1 MLYDEF
7 RAMNS
12 DIVLAASG
20 KDPVAINQGFIKSRQ
35 FINQS
40 ETRFTRFTE
49 TSELAELNRSAG
61 SWFQA
66 SAEMFEVLQLAY
78 HLALETGGLFDPAI
92 LPALKRAGYDRSIDE
107 IRNLDSREGLVE
119 QIENGEDPDQDFRNV
134 QLDVATCSIHL
145 PLGMQVDLGG
155 IAKGWIAE
163 QAAHRLASVSTACAV
178 SAGGDLFMVNLPNGE
193 TDWEIG
199 LENPLVPEENLAVLH
214 VMPGAVATSSIAKRQ
229 WKHNGRFQNHL
240 IDPRSGE
247 PAQTEWLSTTVWA
260 EQATEAE
267 VYAKVLLIAGPN
279 NADALFKYQ
288 SNKAYL
294 AVDKN
299 GWVHGSKNYHE
310 VFHV

>member
-20 KDPVAINQGFIKSRQ
+20 KDPVAINQGFVESRQ

-40 ETRFTRFTE
+40 ETRFTRFTD

-61 SWFQA
+61 SWFKA
-66 SAEMFEVLQLAY
+66 SSEMFEVFQLAY
-78 HLALETGGLFDPAI
+78 HLAVETVGLFDPAI
-92 LPALKRAGYDRSIDE
+92 LPALKRAGYDRSMDE
-107 IRNLDSREGLVE
+107 IKSLASQEGFVE
-119 QIENGEDPDQDFRNV
+119 QIEKGNDPDQDFRNV
-134 QLDVATCSIHL
+134 RLDAATRSILL

-163 QAAHRLASVSTACAV
+163 QAARRLAGVSSACAV
-178 SAGGDLFMVNLPNGE
+178 SAGGDMFLVNLPDGE
-193 TDWEIG
+193 PDWEIG
-199 LENPLVPEENLAVLH
+199 LENPLTPEENLAVLH
-214 VMPGAVATSSIAKRQ
+214 VSPGAVATSSIAKRQ
-229 WKHNGRFQNHL
+229 WKHNGRFQHHL

-260 EQATEAE
+260 EQAAEAE

-279 NADALFKYQ
+279 NADTIFKHQ
-288 SNKAYL
+288 SSKAYL